1 MSVKVDYYDWFM
13 ANGYDVEVAVED
25 SEALDM
31 INSINNHEVVAK
43 LFREEAGI
51 SENDEDSF
59 VDVYT
64 FNVIFKVVHNMCEKY
79 NENGIFSY
87 MSYVDTLDA
96 GRKLLHELATF
107 IRNLDEEEDVK
118 SDYMENLVSQ
128 HCRFEQEQKAQYKI
142 RIGMFNTVREIMQD
156 EDASIIGEY
165 VEKIDDIVMNKSK
178 TNPFTKFR
186 GRDEETDK
194 LIDAFDNWIDKNN

>member
-13 ANGYDVEVAVED
+13 ANGCDVDVTVED

-43 LFREEAGI
+43 LFREEAGM

-59 VDVYT
+59 MDVYT

-87 MSYVDTLDA
+87 MSYVDTLDV

-128 HCRFEQEQKAQYKI
+128 HCRFEQEQKNQYKI
-142 RIGMFNTVREIMQD
+142 RIGMFNTVREIMQ
-156 EDASIIGEY
+156 EDDISIIGEY

-178 TNPFTKFR
+178 VNPFVKFR
-186 GRDEETDK
+186 GRDEEIDK

>member
-1 MSVKVDYYDWFM
+1 MGMKVDYYDWFM
-13 ANGYDVEVAVED
+13 ANGYDVEVTVED

-51 SENDEDSF
+51 SENDEDVF
-59 VDVYT
+59 MDVYT
-64 FNVIFKVVHNMCEKY
+64 FNVIFKVVNNMCEKY

-87 MSYVDTLDA
+87 MSYVDTLDV

-128 HCRFEQEQKAQYKI
+128 HCRFEQEQKNQYKI

-156 EDASIIGEY
+156 EDISIIGEY

-178 TNPFTKFR
+178 VNPFVKFR
-186 GRDEETDK
+186 GRDEEIDR
-194 LIDAFDNWIDKNN
+194 LIDAFDNWINKNN

>member
-13 ANGYDVEVAVED
+13 ANGYDVDVAVED
-25 SEALDM
+25 DEALDM

-51 SENDEDSF
+51 SENDEDVF
-59 VDVYT
+59 MDVYT
-64 FNVIFKVVHNMCEKY
+64 FNVIFKVVNNMCEKY

-87 MSYVDTLDA
+87 MSYVDTLDV

-156 EDASIIGEY
+156 EDISIIGEY

-178 TNPFTKFR
+178 VNPFVKFR
-186 GRDEETDK
+186 GRDEEIDD
-194 LIDAFDNWIDKNN
+194 LIDAFDNWINKNN

>member
-13 ANGYDVEVAVED
+13 ANGYDVNVAVED
-25 SEALDM
+25 DEALDM
-31 INSINNHEVVAK
+31 INSINQHEVVAK
-43 LFREEAGI
+43 LFREESGI
-51 SENDEDSF
+51 SENDEDVF
-59 VDVYT
+59 MDVYT
-64 FNVIFKVVHNMCEKY
+64 FNVIFKVVNNMCEKY

-87 MSYVDTLDA
+87 MSYIDTLDA

-128 HCRFEQEQKAQYKI
+128 HCRFEQEQKNQYRI
-142 RIGMFNTVREIMQD
+142 RLGMFNTVREIMQ
-156 EDASIIGEY
+156 EDDISVIGEY

-178 TNPFTKFR
+178 VNPFIKFR
-186 GRDEETDK
+186 GRDEEIDR
-194 LIDAFDNWIDKNN
+194 LIDAFDNWINKNN

>member
-1 MSVKVDYYDWFM
+1 MGMKVDYYDWFM
-13 ANGYDVEVAVED
+13 ANGYDVDVAVED

-43 LFREEAGI
+43 LFREEAGM

-59 VDVYT
+59 MDVYT

-87 MSYVDTLDA
+87 MSYVDTLDV
-96 GRKLLHELATF
+96 GKKLLHELATF

-128 HCRFEQEQKAQYKI
+128 HCRFEQEQKNQYKI
-142 RIGMFNTVREIMQD
+142 RIGMFNTVREIMQ
-156 EDASIIGEY
+156 EDDISIIGEY

-178 TNPFTKFR
+178 VNPFVKFK
-186 GRDEETDK
+186 GRDEEIDS
-194 LIDAFDNWIDKNN
+194 LIDAFDNWINKNN

>member
-1 MSVKVDYYDWFM
+1 MSMKVDYYDWFF
-13 ANGYDVEVAVED
+13 ANGYDVDVAVENN
-25 SEALDM
+25 EALDM
-31 INSINNHEVVAK
+31 INSINKYEEIAK
-43 LFREEAGI
+43 QFREEAGI
-51 SENDEDSF
+51 SENDEDVF
-59 VDVYT
+59 MDVYT

-87 MSYVDTLDA
+87 MSYVDTLDV

-142 RIGMFNTVREIMQD
+142 RIGMFNTVREIMQ
-156 EDASIIGEY
+156 EDDISIIGEY

-178 TNPFTKFR
+178 VNPFVKFK
-186 GRDEETDK
+186 GRDEEIDK

>member
-1 MSVKVDYYDWFM
+1 MNTRVDYYDWFF
-13 ANGYDVEVAVED
+13 ANGYDVDVAVED
-25 SEALDM
+25 NEALDM
-31 INSINNHEVVAK
+31 INSINKHEEIAK
-43 LFREEAGI
+43 QFREETGI
-51 SENDEDSF
+51 SENDEDVF
-59 VDVYT
+59 MDVYT

-87 MSYVDTLDA
+87 MSYVDTLDV
-96 GRKLLHELATF
+96 GRNLLYHLANF
-107 IRNLDEEEDVK
+107 IENLDEEEDVK

-142 RIGMFNTVREIMQD
+142 RIGMFNTVREIMQ
-156 EDASIIGEY
+156 EDDISIIGEY

-178 TNPFTKFR
+178 VNPFVKFR
-186 GRDEETDK
+186 GRDEEIDK

>member
-13 ANGYDVEVAVED
+13 ANGYDVDVAVED

-43 LFREEAGI
+43 LFREEAGM

-59 VDVYT
+59 MDVYT

-87 MSYVDTLDA
+87 MSYVDTLDV

-128 HCRFEQEQKAQYKI
+128 HCRFEQEQKNQYKI
-142 RIGMFNTVREIMQD
+142 RIGMFNTVREIMQ
-156 EDASIIGEY
+156 EDDISIIGEY

-178 TNPFTKFR
+178 VNPFVKFK
-186 GRDEETDK
+186 GRDEEIDS
-194 LIDAFDNWIDKNN
+194 LIDAFDNWINKNN

>member
-1 MSVKVDYYDWFM
+1 MSMKVDYYDWFL
-13 ANGYDVEVAVED
+13 ANGYDVEVTIED
-25 SEALDM
+25 DEALDM
-31 INSINNHEVVAK
+31 INSINKHEEVAK
-43 LFREEAGI
+43 QYREEAGI
-51 SENDEDSF
+51 SENDEDDF
-59 VDVYT
+59 MDVYI
-64 FNVIFKVVHNMCEKY
+64 FNIIFKVVNNMCEKY

-87 MSYVDTLDA
+87 MSYVDTLDV

-128 HCRFEQEQKAQYKI
+128 HCRFEQEQKNQYKI

-178 TNPFTKFR
+178 VNPFVKFR
-186 GRDEETDK
+186 GRDEEIDR
-194 LIDAFDNWIDKNN
+194 LIDAFDNWINKNN

>member
-64 FNVIFKVVHNMCEKY
+64 FNVIFKVVNNMCEKY

-87 MSYVDTLDA
+87 MSYVDTLDI

-128 HCRFEQEQKAQYKI
+128 HCRFEQEQKNQYKI
-142 RIGMFNTVREIMQD
+142 RIGMFNTVREIMQ
-156 EDASIIGEY
+156 EDDISIIGEY

-178 TNPFTKFR
+178 VNPFVKFR
-186 GRDEETDK
+186 GRDEEIDR

>member
-1 MSVKVDYYDWFM
+1 MSIKVDYYDWFM
-13 ANGYDVEVAVED
+13 ANGYDVDVAVED

-51 SENDEDSF
+51 SENDEDVF
-59 VDVYT
+59 MDVYT
-64 FNVIFKVVHNMCEKY
+64 FNVIFKVVNNMCEKY

-87 MSYVDTLDA
+87 MSYVDTLDV

-128 HCRFEQEQKAQYKI
+128 HCRFEQEQKNQYKI

-156 EDASIIGEY
+156 EDISIIGEY

-178 TNPFTKFR
+178 VNPFIKFR
-186 GRDEETDK
+186 GRDEEIDR
-194 LIDAFDNWIDKNN
+194 LIDAFDNWINKNN

>member
-1 MSVKVDYYDWFM
+1 MSVKVDYYDWFF
-13 ANGYDVEVAVED
+13 ANGYDVDVAVED
-25 SEALDM
+25 NEALDM
-31 INSINNHEVVAK
+31 INSINKHEVMAK
-43 LFREEAGI
+43 LFREASGI

-59 VDVYT
+59 MDVYT

-87 MSYVDTLDA
+87 MSYVDTLDV
-96 GRKLLHELATF
+96 GRNLLYHLANF
-107 IRNLDEEEDVK
+107 IENLDEEEDVK

-128 HCRFEQEQKAQYKI
+128 HCRFEQEQKNQYKI
-142 RIGMFNTVREIMQD
+142 RIGMFNTVREIIQ
-156 EDASIIGEY
+156 EDDISIIGEY

-178 TNPFTKFR
+178 VNPFVKFR
-186 GRDEETDK
+186 GRDEEIDK